1 VGSTPFQLMPDQQTI
16 QDQYH
21 GGKAAVLA
29 TPGAGKTTLISRLI
43 AHWIK
48 EKGVAGRSVVVLT
61 FTENAARTFEMRTR
75 PLLAER
81 GPGQSLPTFSTIHG
95 FCNRLLRQLDPNY
108 TERQVASDERRY
120 AVLDGLLQAE
130 NLWSSDLD
138 YTRLVAD
145 SLIPSYRQQPYLHA
159 PETPEA
165 LSLWSG
171 IDSEHG
177 PLLMKLPAL
186 VKAYDQALA
195 EAALIDY
202 DLMILATYTLLQNN
216 NDLLQRLRQR
226 YHYLLEDEA
235 QDSNTV
241 QSALLALICG
251 PEGNWLRVGDPNQSI
266 YGFGGADFRQLQ
278 HFADSERAFPMAQSN
293 RSSEDIMRFANDYQ
307 RRFAES
313 FPSSVQLEAGF
324 KNPEAGWIWVKT
336 YAHLQDELEAN
347 LQAARR
353 LLSENQSVG
362 VLCRTNINGQWMHE
376 QFQKAGIPSVLHH
389 DRADHFFQTDIVK
402 TVAQVF
408 DFLMQ
413 PHQFYCYQQVLL
425 MLGIERHTL
434 KLLLNPETPVA
445 TQMQNLAEGMSYHPA
460 AADSDYQRLLQLN
473 RQLLF
478 LVEHAHYPLN
488 DLLAWIAEKLV
499 NNSEDRMLLR
509 ILEGMWYQTQSL
521 ANAPQV
527 TPSLETFRQW
537 IEQAGSRKIRQAL
550 IPESA
555 KTDLTAKGTLHI
567 LTVHKAKGLEWDGV
581 LMPLFH
587 FGKPFDFPD
596 TEVRILQKCLQT
608 GSPYPTLLDEI
619 KTQEEAES
627 IRLVYVGITRARRF
641 LSLTRSL
648 EKSRSA
654 GVYQSGEDALFTPL
668 HQIYKTQKT
677 EV

>member
-1 VGSTPFQLMPDQQTI
+1 MEQTPFQLMPDQQKI

-43 AHWIK
+43 AHWVK
-48 EKGVAGRSVVVLT
+48 EKGVVGRSVVVLT
-61 FTENAARTFEMRTR
+61 FTENAARTFEQRTR
-75 PLLAER
+75 PLLSER
-81 GPGQSLPTFSTIHG
+81 RPGQTLPTFSTIHS
-95 FCNRLLRQLDPNY
+95 FCNRLLRQLDLNY

-145 SLIPSYRQQPYLHA
+145 TLIPNYRQQPYLHH

-165 LSLWSG
+165 MATWVG
-171 IDSEHG
+171 VDSEHA
-177 PLLMKLPAL
+177 PLLLKLPAL
-186 VKAYDQALA
+186 VNAYDQALA
-195 EAALIDY
+195 AAALIDY
-202 DLMILATYTLLQNN
+202 DLMILATYRLLKENPS
-216 NDLLQRLRQR
+216 LLQRLRQR
-226 YHYLLEDEA
+226 YVYLIEDEA
-235 QDSNTV
+235 QDSNTL

-251 PEGNWLRVGDPNQSI
+251 PEGHWLRVGDPNQSI

-278 HFADSERAFPMAQSN
+278 NFADHEVSFPMAQSN
-293 RSSEDIMRFANDYQ
+293 RSSLEIMHFANAYQ
-307 RRFAES
+307 RHFAQD
-313 FPSSVQLEAGF
+313 FPSSLPLEAGF
-324 KNPEAGWIWVKT
+324 KNPENGWIWVKT
-336 YAHLQDELEAN
+336 YAHLQDELQAN

-353 LLSENQSVG
+353 LLAEDQSVG

-389 DRADHFFQTDIVK
+389 DRADHFFQTDSVK
-402 TVAQVF
+402 TLAQVF
-408 DFLMQ
+408 EFLMQ

-425 MLGIERHTL
+425 MLGVERRTL
-434 KLLLNPETPVA
+434 KLMLNPDIPVA
-445 TQMQNLAEGMSYHPA
+445 TQMQNLAEGMCYHPA
-460 AADSDYQRLLQLN
+460 AADRDYQRLLQLN

-478 LVEHAHYPLN
+478 LVEHAHYPLS
-488 DLLAWIAEKLV
+488 DLLAWVAEKLL
-499 NNSEDRMLLR
+499 NTSEDRMQLR
-509 ILEGMWYQTQSL
+509 ILEGMWLQTQEMPS
-521 ANAPQV
+521 Q
-527 TPSLETFRQW
+527 THQSLETFRQW
-537 IEQAGSRKIRQAL
+537 IEKAGSRKIKQAL
-550 IPESA
+550 VPEHA
-555 KTDLTAKGTLHI
+555 KADLTTRGTLHI

-608 GSPYPTLLDEI
+608 GSPYPTMLDEV

-627 IRLVYVGITRARRF
+627 ARLVYVGVTRARRF

-654 GVYQSGEDALFTPL
+654 GVYQTGEDALFTPL
-668 HQIYKTQKT
+668 HQIYKTQKA